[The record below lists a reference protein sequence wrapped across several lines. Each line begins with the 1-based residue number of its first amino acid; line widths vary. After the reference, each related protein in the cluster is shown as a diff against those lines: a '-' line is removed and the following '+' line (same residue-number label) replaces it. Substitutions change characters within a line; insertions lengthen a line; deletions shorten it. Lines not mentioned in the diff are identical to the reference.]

1 MDVDLARQQW
11 EQGNRRVEQARSR
24 PDVYTHLLFQ
34 VEVVSAELRRRVGQT
49 FSLDALAAAY
59 DGADRWGLEVLD
71 DARPDDAP
79 PPDPAT
85 AVEAA
90 FHLYARGAVDYAP

>member
-1 MDVDLARQQW
+1 VDLDLARQQW
-11 EQGNRRVEQARSR
+11 EQGNRRVEQARST
-24 PDVYTHLLFQ
+24 PELHAHLLAQ

-71 DARPDDAP
+71 DARAEDAP

-90 FHLYARGAVDYAP
+90 FHLYARGASDYVP